1 MSIDDAL
8 DSYDN
13 LLELCRIDEAYVL
26 NVMHNMPGL
35 CSFSIHDL
43 IVTHPFMLLLGYYF
57 SIAHPHLSSM
67 FYLC

>member
-1 MSIDDAL
+1 MTTDDTL
-8 DSYDN
+8 DGYDN
-13 LLELCRIDEAYVL
+13 LFELCRINEAYVL

-35 CSFSIHDL
+35 CGFSIHDL
-43 IVTHPFMLLLGYYF
+43 IVAHPFRLLLRYYF